1 MKQLVMWV
9 QGTNNGLVPF
19 ALALLATSLFIV
31 WGVLIVI
38 AALDQRVF
46 LTLLLLFGLP
56 LGLLYLAYWYDHTV
70 KK

>member
-9 QGTNNGLVPF
+9 QDTDNVLVPI
-19 ALALLATSLFIV
+19 ALVLLGAVTFVV
-31 WGVLIVI
+31 WVVLMVV
-38 AALDQRVF
+38 AAFDNRVF